1 MITKIYINMLKCMI
15 FFVTWQKV
23 IKNKPFFC
31 LAPMADVTDI
41 AFRQIIA
48 KYSKHGK
55 KGATKHGMSGR
66 GGPDL
71 FWTEFVSADGLASK
85 EGKKRHQL
93 KTYNR
98 LDKGFR

>member
-1 MITKIYINMLKCMI
+1 MKNI
-15 FFVTWQKV
+15 WEKV

-48 KYSKHGK
+48 KYSRRGK
-55 KGATKHGMSGR
+55 IG

-71 FWTEFVSADGLASK
+71 FWTEFVSADGIASK
-85 EGKKRHQL
+85 EGRKKLLPIL
-93 KTYNR
+93 KFSKKEKPIIAQIFGSKPENIKITCQIISK
-98 LDKGFR
+98 L